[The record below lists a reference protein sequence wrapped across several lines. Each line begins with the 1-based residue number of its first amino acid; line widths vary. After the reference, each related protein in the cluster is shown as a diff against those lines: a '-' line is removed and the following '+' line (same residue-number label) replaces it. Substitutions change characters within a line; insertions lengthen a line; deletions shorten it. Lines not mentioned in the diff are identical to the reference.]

1 MAGLEEWSSP
11 GAVASDRDRVG
22 TEFGLRPGCGGTSV
36 TNAMKALAL
45 IFGLVALVGV
55 GVALVPETPEAQ
67 RRGARRSDEPPLTV
81 EEYTPR
87 STLVVD
93 EHKVARAK
101 YPVVDVHSHHRSL
114 SPSRWGEIVSEMDAL
129 NLQVLVN
136 LSGGWGSRLQ
146 RRVESI
152 RQSPAPARMVFF
164 ANLDFDR
171 GVYPGFG
178 EEAAAQL
185 EQDVAAGAVGLKFF
199 KDFGIEVRDQDG
211 ARVPVDHPEL
221 APVFELCARL
231 DIPVL
236 IHVGEPSEFYQPV
249 DEYNE
254 RWLELT
260 LLPNRRM
267 PADRYPTFDEMMAE
281 RDRLFGRHPRTRF
294 IAAHMGWHANDL
306 GRLGVL
312 LDRLPNVYTE
322 TAAILYELGRQPRA
336 ARAFFVKY
344 QDRILFG
351 KDTYRASE
359 FPYYWR
365 TFETADEYFD
375 YYRRYHAFWK
385 LYGLDLPDEVLK
397 NVYYQNALRVVPGI
411 PKEQFPSE

>member
-1 MAGLEEWSSP
+1 M
-11 GAVASDRDRVG
+11 
-22 TEFGLRPGCGGTSV
+22 
-36 TNAMKALAL
+36 
-45 IFGLVALVGV
+45 GV

-67 RRGARRSDEPPLTV
+67 RRGARRADEPPLTV

-93 EHKVARAK
+93 EHPLSRAK

-114 SPSRWGEIVSEMDAL
+114 SPSRWGEIVSEMDGL

-146 RRVESI
+146 RGVESI
-152 RQSPAPARMVFF
+152 RQSSAPARMVFF

-185 EQDVAAGAVGLKFF
+185 EQDVAAGAGGLKFF

-221 APVFELCARL
+221 DLVFELCARL

-249 DEYNE
+249 DEHNE

-281 RDRLFGRHPRTRF
+281 RDRLFDRHPRTRF
-294 IAAHMGWHANDL
+294 IAAHMAWHANDL
-306 GRLGVL
+306 GRLGAL

-322 TAAILYELGRQPRA
+322 TAAILYELGRQPRT
-336 ARAFFVKY
+336 ARAFFIKY

-375 YYRRYHAFWK
+375 YYRRHHAFWK
-385 LYGLDLPDEVLK
+385 LYGLDLPDDVLRK
-397 NVYYQNALRVVPGI
+397 VYY
-411 PKEQFPSE
+411 